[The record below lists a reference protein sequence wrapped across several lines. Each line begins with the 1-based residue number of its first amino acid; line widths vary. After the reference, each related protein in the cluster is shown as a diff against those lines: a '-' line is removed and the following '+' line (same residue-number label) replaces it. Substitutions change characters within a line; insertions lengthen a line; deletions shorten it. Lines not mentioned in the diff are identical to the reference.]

1 MDSSLDLPEGASD
14 QPEEVDDDDEEEPV
28 DEDLTAV
35 EMMEAEIAHSQLDVD
50 SVPIDQRELDSAKE
64 RIIRRFV

>member
-14 QPEEVDDDDEEEPV
+14 QPEEVDDDEEEPV
-28 DEDLTAV
+28 DEDLTAA
-35 EMMEAEIAHSQLDVD
+35 EIMEAEIAHSQLDVD

>member
-1 MDSSLDLPEGASD
+1 MICQRERAISLH
-14 QPEEVDDDDEEEPV
+14 EEVDDDEEEPV
-28 DEDLTAV
+28 DEDLTVTDIV
-35 EMMEAEIAHSQLDVD
+35 ETGIAHGQLDVD